1 MEDLNNII
9 ESLLFVARSP
19 LTPDAMRNL
28 LPESDLQEI
37 KEALHDLAMEYES
50 RNGAIRLYEIAGGWQ
65 IRTLPEYA
73 PWIRDMLRPSPFRM
87 SKAALETLAVV
98 AYRQPVI
105 RHDVEHVRGVD
116 CGGILRMLLER
127 KFVRILGRKEI
138 PGRPLVYAT
147 TKYFLEVF
155 GLKSL
160 KDLPTPKEFEELAG
174 EAMEKGELSPT
185 LKTDD
190 SDPVAP
196 GDLNEIAPDETA
208 PKETAPEDHHVD
220 PDTATDL
227 NETNDSAELPED
239 ENSVL
244 PRPNLDVS

>member
-1 MEDLNNII
+1 MEDLKNII
-9 ESLLFVARSP
+9 ESLLFVAPSP
-19 LTPDAMRNL
+19 LPPDAIRTL
-28 LPESDLQEI
+28 LPESDIREI
-37 KEALHDLAMEYES
+37 KEALHDLAVEYEF
-50 RNGAIRLYEIAGGWQ
+50 RKGALRLYEIAGGWQ

-73 PWIRDMLRPSPFRM
+73 PWIRNMLRPSPFRM

-127 KFVRILGRKEI
+127 KFIRILGRREI
-138 PGRPLVYAT
+138 PGRPLVYVT

-174 EAMEKGELSPT
+174 EAMEKGELSPEVEG
-185 LKTDD
+185 DD
-190 SDPVAP
+190 DGG
-196 GDLNEIAPDETA
+196 GDGEGEGDGESESEGQTPDLDDAASNEMGDRE
-208 PKETAPEDHHVD
+208 PE
-220 PDTATDL
+220 
-227 NETNDSAELPED
+227 E
-239 ENSVL
+239 
-244 PRPNLDVS
+244 